1 MKSYEEG
8 ARHVLHQPADPVL
21 VGLWSL
27 AELDK
32 PQRLPLIH

>member
-1 MKSYEEG
+1 MCHLSP
-8 ARHVLHQPADPVL
+8 PAPVL

-32 PQRLPLIH
+32 FQRLSLIH

>member
-1 MKSYEEG
+1 MCHISPPP
-8 ARHVLHQPADPVL
+8 LVL

-32 PQRLPLIH
+32 FQRLPLIH